1 MSQAASASEMS
12 PAQSPSTQGPARGRR
27 RRTASWSS
35 AEVMDL
41 IEVWGQAPNVHDLRT
56 RRRNAAVYGRIA
68 AAMASRGHR
77 RTQEQVRIKIKQLRQ
92 AYARATRGR
101 AAAGAATC
109 PYFTALHQLLGG
121 RAVRASPGDIE
132 PGPEG
137 PDLGTPEGSPPAVS
151 SRETVPAAPAARAG
165 RTTPPRTCSRTRG
178 LLRTASTEQEY
189 WDQHLGALQAVH
201 RTLRAWMREDL
212 QVRHELLAELR
223 GLSTNLQLL
232 LQSMVPR
239 AGPAPAAPP
248 TAVPPP
254 TPAPPPTSSSSTPTT
269 SSSMSTPPHLNLRTL
284 RTLHPIPPGTPRPPP
299 SPYWEAVGLARPPPL
314 ILQFPHP
321 LLSLA
326 SPFQLPPPSFP
337 PPLSQPLSSP
347 LPPPFPS
354 FPEFC

>member
-1 MSQAASASEMS
+1 MSQAASASDTS

-27 RRTASWSS
+27 RRAASWTS

-68 AAMASRGHR
+68 AAMATRGHR
-77 RTQEQVRIKIKQLRQ
+77 RTQEQVRIKIKKLRQ
-92 AYARATRGR
+92 AYARATRGG
-101 AAAGAATC
+101 ATAGAATC
-109 PYFTALHQLLGG
+109 PYFTALHQVLGG
-121 RAVRASPGDIE
+121 RVVRASPGDIE

-137 PDLGTPEGSPPAVS
+137 PDLGTPEGSPPAAS

-165 RTTPPRTCSRTRG
+165 RTTPPGTCSRTRG

-201 RTLRAWMREDL
+201 RTLRSWMQEDL
-212 QVRHELLAELR
+212 QVRHELLSELR

-239 AGPAPAAPP
+239 ADPAPAVPP

-254 TPAPPPTSSSSTPTT
+254 TPAPPPTSPSSTPTT
-269 SSSMSTPPHLNLRTL
+269 SSSMSTPPTS
-284 RTLHPIPPGTPRPPP
+284 TSAPSTP
-299 SPYWEAVGLARPPPL
+299 SPRGRRGPLPRCTGRRSARRD
-314 ILQFPHP
+314 PHP
-321 LLSLA
+321 
-326 SPFQLPPPSFP
+326 
-337 PPLSQPLSSP
+337 
-347 LPPPFPS
+347 
-354 FPEFC
+354 